1 MNNISKYYVY
11 SFFSLFIIF
20 DGTLTLYFQNK
31 LNLSL
36 CQIAFSYA
44 VFTLL
49 LGIFEIPTGVL
60 ADKIG
65 YKKTMIIASICMI
78 IASIGYTISS
88 NIYHIIIVEGFWALG
103 FSLNSGTMDS
113 FLYNTLKET
122 GNQNQFN
129 SILGRGNA
137 LMFMGLA
144 ISAIIGGYLAKFDLS
159 IPIKFGSLPLIIP
172 FLVVLTFK
180 EPSIIRSELNHLQ
193 HVKASLKHILLQP
206 NLRFMLFYIVIL
218 AVAFESIFKF
228 SQPYM
233 HQLGIP
239 IPLISISF
247 SCSYLLSA
255 SGAFIGQNLNNF
267 FGERKLFLLLYI
279 LIFVSLL
286 LLKVNTIF
294 AITGMIILFPLVEG
308 IHGPITS
315 GFINRYTRSKMR
327 ATVNSITN
335 LSKSIATALVFPLFG
350 IIAEHNISFIFII
363 NAGAIFISIFVIR
376 IWYQKLYDKQ
386 LIQ

>member
-1 MNNISKYYVY
+1 
-11 SFFSLFIIF
+11 
-20 DGTLTLYFQNK
+20 
-31 LNLSL
+31 
-36 CQIAFSYA
+36 
-44 VFTLL
+44 
-49 LGIFEIPTGVL
+49 
-60 ADKIG
+60 
-65 YKKTMIIASICMI
+65 
-78 IASIGYTISS
+78 
-88 NIYHIIIVEGFWALG
+88 
-103 FSLNSGTMDS
+103 
-113 FLYNTLKET
+113 
-122 GNQNQFN
+122 
-129 SILGRGNA
+129 
-137 LMFMGLA
+137 MFMGLA

-193 HVKASLKHILLQP
+193 HVKASLKHILFQP

-286 LLKVNTIF
+286 LLKVNTIL

-350 IIAEHNISFIFII
+350 IIAEHNISFIFLI